1 MMKKII
7 SMILSAALLGIL
19 VISLTACGSKKEP
32 ETTTAAATE
41 AAAEEKSEAPA
52 EEETKAPAEE
62 KTEAPAEEKTE
73 APAEEETEAP
83 AEEETEAPAEEET
96 EAPAEEETEAVKE
109 DEKADA
115 AGDAITVAF
124 EDFDAQEALSKSI
137 QNMEV
142 TGNAVEIEGISRQI
156 GTKYSIGQVKD
167 GKFIGTNYTFD
178 GEYPAEDAHIILK
191 GTVVQDGFVC
201 TISAESIEV
210 VE

>member
-1 MMKKII
+1 MMKKI
-7 SMILSAALLGIL
+7 LSIVLTAALMGVL
-19 VISLTACGSKKEP
+19 VMSLTACGSKKEP

-41 AAAEEKSEAPA
+41 AA
-52 EEETKAPAEE
+52 TEE
-62 KTEAPAEEKTE
+62 KTEAPTEK
-73 APAEEETEAP
+73 ETEAP
-83 AEEETEAPAEEET
+83 AEEEKAEV
-96 EAPAEEETEAVKE
+96 P
-109 DEKADA
+109 

-137 QNMEV
+137 QNMEA
-142 TGNAVEIEGISRQI
+142 TGKAVEIEGISRKI

-167 GKFIGTNYTFD
+167 GKFIGTDYTFD

-201 TISAESIEV
+201 TITAESIET

>member
-1 MMKKII
+1 MMKKI
-7 SMILSAALLGIL
+7 LSIVLTAALMGVL
-19 VISLTACGSKKEP
+19 VMSLTACGSKKEP

-41 AAAEEKSEAPA
+41 
-52 EEETKAPAEE
+52 
-62 KTEAPAEEKTE
+62 EKTE

-83 AEEETEAPAEEET
+83 AEEEKAEV
-96 EAPAEEETEAVKE
+96 P
-109 DEKADA
+109 

-137 QNMEV
+137 QNMEA
-142 TGNAVEIEGISRQI
+142 TGKAVEIEGISRKI

-201 TISAESIEV
+201 TITAESIET